1 MSVLLDVDELAEILH
16 KSPSS
21 IRSDAS
27 RNRSALPPI
36 CRLPGTKRLLFRA
49 EDVDAWIAGYVDR
62 AGEGRPPESFFEPVK
77 RSRGRPRKTAAA
89 STHGSHSLPRP
100 SDE

>member
-1 MSVLLDVDELAEILH
+1 MLLDVDELAEILH

-36 CRLPGTKRLLFRA
+36 CRLPGTKRLLFRV

-62 AGEGRPPESFFEPVK
+62 AREGRPPEAFLEPVK

-89 STHGSHSLPRP
+89 SAHGSHSLPRP